1 LSLLILHSLVCC
13 KCLFSFAGFG
23 KADSFLCAEIWSE
36 LKFVCLNAI
45 MDVYAKCGEVENS
58 MILLKELPDLNDVT

>member
-1 LSLLILHSLVCC
+1 VL
-13 KCLFSFAGFG
+13 KFG
-23 KADSFLCAEIWSE
+23 